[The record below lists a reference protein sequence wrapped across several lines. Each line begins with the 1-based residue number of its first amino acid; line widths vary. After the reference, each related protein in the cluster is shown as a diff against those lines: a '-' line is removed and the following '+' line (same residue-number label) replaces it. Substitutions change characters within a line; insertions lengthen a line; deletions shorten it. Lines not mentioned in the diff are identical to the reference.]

1 MSKKESLEIVMENKI
16 FLDTHIL
23 VDIFLDRQP
32 FSEYAIQLI
41 SQAEKNQWHL
51 HCSALTLA
59 NLIYILRK
67 NKESDQLKALDII
80 KQRITVLDLKANDI
94 YNCTDFNN
102 GDLEDAIQIQV
113 AISNEQNIIITR
125 DIKGFLKSPVKVMTV
140 VEFLNR

>member
-1 MSKKESLEIVMENKI
+1 MVTESNI

-41 SQAEKNQWHL
+41 SQADKNQWHL

-59 NLIYILRK
+59 NLLYILRK
-67 NKESDQLKALDII
+67 NKESDRLKALDII
-80 KQRITVLDLKANDI
+80 QKRITVLDLKASDI
-94 YNCTDFNN
+94 YNSTQYSN

-113 AISNEQNIIITR
+113 ALSNEQNIIITR

>member
-1 MSKKESLEIVMENKI
+1 MAMESNI
-16 FLDTHIL
+16 FLDTHVL

-41 SQAEKNQWHL
+41 SQADKNQWHL

-59 NLIYILRK
+59 NLLYILRK
-67 NKESDQLKALDII
+67 NKESDRLKALDII
-80 KQRITVLDLKANDI
+80 QKRITVLDLKASDI
-94 YNCTDFNN
+94 YNSTQYSN

-113 AISNEQNIIITR
+113 AISNQQNIIITR

-140 VEFLNR
+140 VEFLNL

>member
-1 MSKKESLEIVMENKI
+1 MSKNESLKSAMENNI

-32 FSEYAIQLI
+32 FSEYAIKLI

-59 NLIYILRK
+59 NLLYILRK
-67 NKESDQLKALDII
+67 NKESDQLKALNIV
-80 KQRITVLDLKANDI
+80 KKRITVLDLKSSDI
-94 YNCTDFNN
+94 YNSINFNN

-113 AISNEQNIIITR
+113 ALSNQQNIIITR

>member
-1 MSKKESLEIVMENKI
+1 MVTESNI

-41 SQAEKNQWHL
+41 SQADKNQWHL

-59 NLIYILRK
+59 NLLYILRK
-67 NKESDQLKALDII
+67 NKESDRLKALDII
-80 KQRITVLDLKANDI
+80 QKRITVLDLKASDI
-94 YNCTDFNN
+94 YNSTQYSN

-113 AISNEQNIIITR
+113 AISNQQNIIITR
-125 DIKGFLKSPVKVMTV
+125 DIRGFLKSPVKVMTV

>member
-1 MSKKESLEIVMENKI
+1 MEIAMESNI
-16 FLDTHIL
+16 FLDTHVL

-41 SQAEKNQWHL
+41 SQADKNQWHL

-59 NLIYILRK
+59 NLLYILRK
-67 NKESDQLKALDII
+67 NKESDRLKALDII
-80 KQRITVLDLKANDI
+80 QKRITVLDLKASDI
-94 YNCTDFNN
+94 YNSTQFSN

-113 AISNEQNIIITR
+113 AISNQQNIIITR

-140 VEFLNR
+140 VEFLNQ

>member
-1 MSKKESLEIVMENKI
+1 MAMESNI

-41 SQAEKNQWHL
+41 SQADKNQWHL

-59 NLIYILRK
+59 NLLYILRK
-67 NKESDQLKALDII
+67 NKESDRLKALDII
-80 KQRITVLDLKANDI
+80 QKRITVLDLKASDI
-94 YNCTDFNN
+94 YNSTQYSN

-113 AISNEQNIIITR
+113 ALSNQQNIIITR

>member
-1 MSKKESLEIVMENKI
+1 MVTESNI

-41 SQAEKNQWHL
+41 SQADKNQWHL

-59 NLIYILRK
+59 NLLYILRK
-67 NKESDQLKALDII
+67 NKESDRLKALDII
-80 KQRITVLDLKANDI
+80 QKRITVLDLKASDI
-94 YNCTDFNN
+94 YNSTQYSN

-113 AISNEQNIIITR
+113 AISNQQNIIITR

>member
-1 MSKKESLEIVMENKI
+1 MVTESNI

-41 SQAEKNQWHL
+41 SQADKNQWHL

-59 NLIYILRK
+59 NLLYILRK
-67 NKESDQLKALDII
+67 NKESDRLKALDII
-80 KQRITVLDLKANDI
+80 QKRITVLDLKASDI
-94 YNCTDFNN
+94 YNSTQFSN

-113 AISNEQNIIITR
+113 ALSNQQNIIITR

-140 VEFLNR
+140 VEFLNQ

>member
-1 MSKKESLEIVMENKI
+1 MENKI

-41 SQAEKNQWHL
+41 SQANKNQWHL

-59 NLIYILRK
+59 NLLYILRK
-67 NKESDQLKALDII
+67 ISENDRLKALDII
-80 KQRITVLDLKANDI
+80 QKRFTVLDLKASDI
-94 YNCTDFNN
+94 YNSTHYSN

-113 AISNEQNIIITR
+113 ANSNLQDIIITR

-140 VEFLNR
+140 VEFLNQ

>member
-1 MSKKESLEIVMENKI
+1 MENKI

-41 SQAEKNQWHL
+41 SQADKNQWHL

-59 NLIYILRK
+59 NLLYILRK
-67 NKESDQLKALDII
+67 IGENDRLKALDII
-80 KQRITVLDLKANDI
+80 QKRFTVLDLKASDI
-94 YNCTDFNN
+94 YNSTHYSN

-113 AISNEQNIIITR
+113 ANSNLQDIIITR

-140 VEFLNR
+140 VEFLNQ

>member
-1 MSKKESLEIVMENKI
+1 MVTESNI

-41 SQAEKNQWHL
+41 SQADKNQWHL

-59 NLIYILRK
+59 NLLYILRK
-67 NKESDQLKALDII
+67 NKESDRLKALDII
-80 KQRITVLDLKANDI
+80 QKRITVLDLKASDI
-94 YNCTDFNN
+94 YNSTQFSN

-113 AISNEQNIIITR
+113 ALSNQQNIIITR

>member
-1 MSKKESLEIVMENKI
+1 LEVAMESNI

-41 SQAEKNQWHL
+41 SQADKNQWHL

-59 NLIYILRK
+59 NLLYILRK
-67 NKESDQLKALDII
+67 NKESDRLKALDII
-80 KQRITVLDLKANDI
+80 QKRITVLDLKASDI
-94 YNCTDFNN
+94 YNSTQFSN

-113 AISNEQNIIITR
+113 ALSNQQNIIITR